1 MKSTPLGMSDFED
14 NSTSQRMSKW
24 FERFSEQCKGSP
36 IYEFLSLK
44 VSQDIELLNLA
55 SQSQPSQ
62 PAPNL
67 FLAAVHFLLLNNPYE
82 TLAKFYPSLGGRFD
96 NPEQAYAEFKKFSQ
110 KYKVEIL
117 NLIQSKLVQTNE
129 VQRCAL
135 LLPAISFISGELN
148 NPSLALIDVGASGGL
163 NFLLDQVKVIYSDG
177 TQVGPDNSTLQLQC
191 LSKGNPLPVFN
202 SVRINR
208 RIGIDLNTVN
218 LKDPNEKMWNL
229 SLLWPDQLDR
239 IQRFNQAIK
248 DLEKIKIEFHCGNGN
263 SLLGPII
270 ESIHAHET
278 ICVMHSFTLNQFT
291 KEDRELFD
299 KQLKKQSESRDIWR
313 ISLEWIGTS
322 NPELIVSQYKTG
334 NVVMNKKLADC
345 HGHGEWI
352 QWQSE

>member
-1 MKSTPLGMSDFED
+1 MKPSLGMSDIES
-14 NSTSQRMSKW
+14 NSETHRMSKW

-44 VSQDIELLNLA
+44 VSQDTELLHLA

-67 FLAAVHFLLLNNPYE
+67 FFASIHFLLLNNPNE
-82 TLAKFYPSLGGRFD
+82 ALAKFYPSLGGHFN
-96 NPEQAYAEFKKFSQ
+96 NPEQAFTEFKKFAQ
-110 KYKVEIL
+110 KYKIEIL
-117 NLIQSKLVQTNE
+117 NLLQSKLVQTNE

-135 LLPAISFISGELN
+135 LLPAISFISGELH
-148 NPSLALIDVGASGGL
+148 NPPLALIDVGTSGGL
-163 NFLLDQVKVIYSDG
+163 NFLLDHVKIIYSDG
-177 TQVGPDNSTLQLQC
+177 TQVVPDNSNLQIQC
-191 LSKGNPLPVFN
+191 LSKGNSLPAFN
-202 SVRINR
+202 SAHINR

-218 LKDPNEKMWNL
+218 LKDPTEKMWNL

-263 SLLGPII
+263 SLLGPIV
-270 ESIHAHET
+270 ESISAHET
-278 ICVMHSFTLNQFT
+278 VCIMHSFTLNQFS

-299 KQLKKQSESRDIWR
+299 MQLKKQSESRDIWR

-322 NPELIVSQYKTG
+322 NPELIVSKYKAG
-334 NVVMNKKLADC
+334 NVVVNKKLADC